1 VVGLYIPSW
10 LHDSGL
16 ADSALAITEAI
27 AGASVMVLAPWI
39 GARTDRSTRRLPAL
53 ALTTAVAILATA
65 GLATFSPTATLFLLG
80 VGLIGVN
87 SGSAVYDSL
96 LPSVSDETSRA
107 RISGLGVGIG
117 YFGSFVGLGLGLLAF
132 EVLDA
137 GYPTT
142 FRFLA
147 AGFAIF
153 SIPIF
158 IWVREQP
165 SPNMGRGPFNP
176 FRGLVAA
183 WRKAAGTPG
192 VIRFLLGRFLYT
204 DAINT
209 LIGGFL
215 ALFVLTE
222 LDLSTREVNN
232 LLGVAI
238 AAAIG
243 GGLGGGRLTR
253 LIGAR
258 RALRGVLLLWVAAL
272 GLGAVTAAIG
282 ATWLIWIVGVMGGL
296 ALGATW
302 TADRVLMLELSPPEH
317 LGEFYGLYAT
327 VGRFATILGPLV
339 WAAVV
344 DGLGWGRTAA
354 LLILAAFI
362 LAGWWVVRKVE
373 VRDQS
378 SSPVAT

>member
-1 VVGLYIPSW
+1 
-10 LHDSGL
+10 
-16 ADSALAITEAI
+16 
-27 AGASVMVLAPWI
+27 MQ
-39 GARTDRSTRRLPAL
+39 R
-53 ALTTAVAILATA
+53 
-65 GLATFSPTATLFLLG
+65 
-80 VGLIGVN
+80 
-87 SGSAVYDSL
+87 
-96 LPSVSDETSRA
+96 
-107 RISGLGVGIG
+107 
-117 YFGSFVGLGLGLLAF
+117 GLL
-132 EVLDA
+132 
-137 GYPTT
+137 
-142 FRFLA
+142 
-147 AGFAIF
+147 
-153 SIPIF
+153 
-158 IWVREQP
+158 
-165 SPNMGRGPFNP
+165 NP

-183 WRKAAGTPG
+183 WRKAARTPG

-222 LDLSTREVNN
+222 LNLSTREVNN

-238 AAAIG
+238 AAAIA

-258 RALRGVLLLWVAAL
+258 RALRAVLLLWVAAL
-272 GLGAVTAAIG
+272 SLGAVTAVIG
-282 ATWLIWIVGVMGGL
+282 VTWLIWIVGVLGGL

-302 TADRVLMLELSPPEH
+302 TADRVLMLELSPPENV
-317 LGEFYGLYAT
+317 GEFYGLYAT

-362 LAGWWVVRKVE
+362 LAGWWVVRKG
-373 VRDQS
+373 
-378 SSPVAT
+378 

>member
-1 VVGLYIPSW
+1 
-10 LHDSGL
+10 
-16 ADSALAITEAI
+16 
-27 AGASVMVLAPWI
+27 
-39 GARTDRSTRRLPAL
+39 
-53 ALTTAVAILATA
+53 
-65 GLATFSPTATLFLLG
+65 
-80 VGLIGVN
+80 
-87 SGSAVYDSL
+87 
-96 LPSVSDETSRA
+96 
-107 RISGLGVGIG
+107 
-117 YFGSFVGLGLGLLAF
+117 
-132 EVLDA
+132 
-137 GYPTT
+137 
-142 FRFLA
+142 
-147 AGFAIF
+147 
-153 SIPIF
+153 
-158 IWVREQP
+158 
-165 SPNMGRGPFNP
+165 
-176 FRGLVAA
+176 LVAA
-183 WRKAAGTPG
+183 WRKAARTPG

-222 LDLSTREVNN
+222 LNLSTREVNN

-258 RALRGVLLLWVAAL
+258 RALRAVLLLWVAAL
-272 GLGAVTAAIG
+272 GLGAVTAAVG
-282 ATWLIWIVGVMGGL
+282 VTWLIWIVGVLGGL

-302 TADRVLMLELSPPEH
+302 TADRVLMLELSPPENV
-317 LGEFYGLYAT
+317 GEFYGLYAT

-362 LAGWWVVRKVE
+362 LAGWWVVRNVK
-373 VRDQS
+373 VRDQPS
-378 SSPVAT
+378 SSLTT